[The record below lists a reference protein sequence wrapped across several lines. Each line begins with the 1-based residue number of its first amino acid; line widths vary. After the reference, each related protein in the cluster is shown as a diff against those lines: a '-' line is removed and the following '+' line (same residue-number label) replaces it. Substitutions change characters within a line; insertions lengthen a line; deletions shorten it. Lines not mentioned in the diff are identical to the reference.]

1 MTISEHYRHSSQVI
15 KGSVTMQH
23 TYIPKHD
30 IVFIKNL
37 ALDVIIGIYPH
48 ERTNIQPITL
58 NIEMVW
64 DNRPAA
70 HSDDIALT
78 LDYEKVSNYVKDFA
92 KNSAF
97 LLVETFTEK
106 LAKQL
111 IEEFNIPA
119 LTIELNK
126 LTAIADTEAV
136 GVRIYRE
143 KDHYI
148 NASLT

>member
-1 MTISEHYRHSSQVI
+1 MNINFPAFYLDHNGQNLI
-15 KGSVTMQH
+15 MQNIH
-23 TYIPKHD
+23 LPKPD

-48 ERTNIQPITL
+48 ERTNIQSITL
-58 NIEMVW
+58 NLEMAW
-64 DNRPAA
+64 NNRPAA
-70 HSDDIALT
+70 NSDDIALT
-78 LDYEKVSNYVKDFA
+78 LDYEKVSNYIKDFA

-126 LTAIADTEAV
+126 LTAIEDTDAV

-143 KDHYI
+143 KAHYLD
-148 NASLT
+148 NSLT

>member
-1 MTISEHYRHSSQVI
+1 
-15 KGSVTMQH
+15 MQNIH
-23 TYIPKHD
+23 LPKPD

-37 ALDVIIGIYPH
+37 ALEVIIGIYPH
-48 ERTNIQPITL
+48 ERTNVQPITL
-58 NIEMVW
+58 NLEMEW
-64 DNRPAA
+64 NNHPAA
-70 HSDDIALT
+70 KSDDITLT
-78 LDYEKVSNYVKDFA
+78 LDYEKVSNYIKDFA

-126 LTAIADTEAV
+126 LTAIEDTEAV

-143 KDHYI
+143 KAHYLD
-148 NASLT
+148 AALT

>member
-1 MTISEHYRHSSQVI
+1 
-15 KGSVTMQH
+15 MQNI
-23 TYIPKHD
+23 YLPRPD

-58 NIEMVW
+58 NLEMEW

-70 HSDDIALT
+70 NSDDIALT
-78 LDYEKVSNYVKDFA
+78 LDYEKVSNYIKAFA

-106 LAKQL
+106 LAKEL
-111 IEEFNIPA
+111 IETFNIPA

-126 LTAIADTEAV
+126 LEAITQTDAV

-143 KDHYI
+143 KAHYLD
-148 NASLT
+148 AALT